1 MKFKNLDVNARSRV
15 TGETA
20 LHFLCSWWYPFS
32 IYGAFYNNSDLFYH
46 LGNDSMLVQL
56 IEGTLI
62 ESEYSV
68 ANVGIA
74 GADPAIKDNSGKT
87 CYDILPNLRQIVDKY
102 GQFMLRKAKLSTLD
116 KPSQQEFG
124 ESQQTRI
131 LDILQVTFARPQN
144 VVNEPNEDGDDQG
157 FGLFD

>member
-1 MKFKNLDVNARSRV
+1 MKFKNLDVNARSRD

-56 IEGTLI
+56 IE
-62 ESEYSV
+62 
-68 ANVGIA
+68 A